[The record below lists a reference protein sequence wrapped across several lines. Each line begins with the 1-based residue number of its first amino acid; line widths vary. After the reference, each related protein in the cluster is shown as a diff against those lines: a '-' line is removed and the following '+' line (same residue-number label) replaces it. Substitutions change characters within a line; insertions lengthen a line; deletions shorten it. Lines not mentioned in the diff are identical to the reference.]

1 MRGSI
6 CRSCKRNTVVGALDV
21 WCCAFFAN
29 GVRIVAA
36 PRSDEFHGWRSEWFP
51 FNPGTHGPVELRLAD
66 EPSDSSKP
74 SLGAGVVQVGLCH
87 QVTELGAWRNTKK
100 AITLRPSYSDHIEK
114 CMAHD
119 ICMYINVHISVDV
132 SVCDSLC
139 ISLCISLG
147 IFVYVYIY
155 IYVCMNAKSIH
166 TCMRACIVSY
176 CIYKKAYVF

>member
-147 IFVYVYIY
+147 IFVYMCIY